1 MSLKNLLITT
11 AAGVMAS
18 LAWHHLLPAPLI
30 FIAFFLWLHLFLSHS
45 ESNEHHSSIFIIIS
59 AGFFLFNAI
68 SLAWIGKV
76 TVSGAVMVMI
86 VNSFIAGM
94 VFWVAS
100 HIYRRTSRL
109 NGLISLTA
117 LWLTYEKLTMSIPF
131 FTPWLNP
138 GNLFGH
144 SPKLVQ
150 WYEFTGAGGGSLW
163 ILAVAATA
171 ASALAYYKIK
181 KRIISGYSI
190 TSAILLVLPVVIS
203 LLIYYGYSEKQEG
216 ISEIVIVQP
225 NIDPYTEKFSDIT
238 FYQQL
243 SLMKGMAGEAAT
255 ENSDWIILPETA
267 VDDPFYEDEAHGN
280 SYIEL
285 LNGILDDYPDA
296 SLLTGATTMVS
307 FPEKPAAGTSRSAK
321 ISREGDSWYEIYN
334 SAVAL
339 HKGEKPGFYHKSK
352 LIPGIEMSIRW
363 LPDRLEKIVP
373 SLGGTGS
380 GYGVQYE
387 RSVFTNPATG
397 TVIAPVI
404 CYESVF
410 GEFVGRYIAAGAH
423 IIVIITNDGWWGN
436 SQGYM
441 QHLGFASLRAIE
453 TRRPVARA
461 ANTGISALINQ
472 RGDITHHTDWW
483 EREILRGT
491 LNRGTDTT
499 LYTLHGDFL
508 YRLALIYVILISVL
522 TFIAAPIRKLSAN

>member
-1 MSLKNLLITT
+1 MNLKSLLITI
-11 AAGVMAS
+11 AAGFTAS

-30 FIAFFLWLHLFLSHS
+30 FIAFFLWIHLFVRHS
-45 ESNEHHSSIFIIIS
+45 ESKDFHSSIFTQIS
-59 AGFFLFNAI
+59 IGFFLFNAI

-86 VNSFIAGM
+86 VNSFMAGM
-94 VFWVAS
+94 VFWLAS
-100 HIYRRTSRL
+100 LIYRRTSQL
-109 NGLISLTA
+109 TGLISLIT
-117 LWLTYEKLTMSIPF
+117 LWLTYEKLTIIVPF

-138 GNLFGH
+138 GNVFGH

-163 ILAVAATA
+163 ILSVAATA
-171 ASALAYYKIK
+171 ASALTYYKIK
-181 KRIISGYSI
+181 KRVVNGSSV
-190 TSAILLVLPVVIS
+190 TSAILLILPATFS
-203 LLIYYGYSEKQEG
+203 LIIYYGYIEKQEG
-216 ISEIVIVQP
+216 LSEIVIVQP
-225 NIDPYTEKFSDIT
+225 NIDPYLEKFSGIT
-238 FYQQL
+238 FYNQL
-243 SLMKGMAGEAAT
+243 NLMKEMASKAAT
-255 ENSDWIILPETA
+255 ENTDWIILPETA
-267 VDDPFYEDEAHGN
+267 VDDPFYEAEANEN
-280 SYIEL
+280 SYIKL
-285 LNGILDDYPDA
+285 LKGIFDDYPEA

-321 ISREGDSWYEIYN
+321 VSREGDSWYEIYN

-363 LPDRLEKIVP
+363 LPDRLDKIIP
-373 SLGGTGS
+373 SLSGTGS
-380 GYGVQYE
+380 GYGVQHE
-387 RSVFTNPATG
+387 RSVSTNPATG

-410 GEFVGRYIAAGAH
+410 GEFVGRYISAGAH

-483 EREILRGT
+483 ERDILRGT
-491 LNRGTDTT
+491 LNRGTDVT
-499 LYTLHGDFL
+499 LYTVHGDFL
-508 YRLALIYVILISVL
+508 YRLALIYMIIISVL
-522 TFIAAPIRKLSAN
+522 TFIAAPIRKLRD